1 MIRSHR
7 GSPSLMHTE
16 SYPVELCGETLS
28 ESMMML
34 SVSIAVNAI
43 KAGQVSQ
50 CGITEQPKRAAIKQS
65 LFTQDIPLEAIT
77 FIETSY

>member
-1 MIRSHR
+1 
-7 GSPSLMHTE
+7 MHAD
-16 SYPVELCGETLS
+16 SYPIELYGETLS

-50 CGITEQPKRAAIKQS
+50 CGITEP
-65 LFTQDIPLEAIT
+65 P
-77 FIETSY
+77 